1 MEAISRKDGEGVW
14 CKLTLRVPQLTSNY
28 IPKFMERGSLQQKER
43 WDAYER
49 IWEDCYDNGGNEK
62 HLIRKVMKKFIE
74 CY

>member
-1 MEAISRKDGEGVW
+1 MQINVKSSAVNF
-14 CKLTLRVPQLTSNY
+14 KLYTKIY
-28 IPKFMERGSLQQKER
+28 GERGSLQQKER